1 MGAADPATSRR
12 SRRIGLRGALAWLLG
27 LGLVVAYLALPDGDS
42 QRPES
47 GAPGARADDA
57 DEDSARPEIVSVSP
71 HDPYPGS
78 TIAIVHSG
86 WGTPLA
92 AYAGKTPLRV
102 LARREQQLVAELPR
116 ELALGDLKI
125 RVATLDAS
133 APQARSKPYH
143 VRVRA
148 LNYRKLFRSLVGGVA
163 LVVLGIFLLARGVRE
178 STGLHAAR
186 VLARASR
193 QRGFVLG
200 LGALLGAVTQT
211 TTGAAGLLSGLV
223 SSRVLSVA
231 PAALAC
237 LGAPLGAAAAPLL
250 AAGLVEPREGLL
262 VVALG
267 VVCLLLA
274 HGRRSQALASL
285 LLGTGLV
292 AFGIQVFRP
301 ALEPLLS
308 DAVLWSVAGDLR
320 ADSFADLAVCGA
332 LGALSVAIMHGPAP
346 LIVLLLGIAQATH
359 HWDLR
364 TLLALLSGTGLGA
377 AIAALVTAPASPSA
391 RALARIHLCLGA
403 ASSLACLLTVDLW
416 SGLADRLLGP
426 LELPLHWSERSSVS
440 ELGVRLFV
448 GFGLS
453 QLVAA
458 LALVPLVP
466 RLEAWLATRG
476 RARERRAQPIEPLRG
491 ALDQVLRAQQ
501 TALGNAAALALT
513 GLRKRGEEAERA
525 LAEARREMA
534 QLLAGP
540 LLEVHALALEPER
553 ASGAELDP
561 RALGGVAFALL
572 QLQNALDHL
581 LRQTERMIDA
591 RVAGAG
597 AAADEKT
604 LPWDDERLLSSLH
617 RLLSEGLEAARMS
630 LFSREPL
637 DLDSARAREI
647 HINRL
652 EADARGV
659 LLDSERAPALI
670 ERHVHVLQVV
680 DAYEASGNQLYRL
693 AEILCQQSPAVQL
706 ASS

>member
-1 MGAADPATSRR
+1 MEGAEASASRKR
-12 SRRIGLRGALAWLLG
+12 VGPRAVLAWLLG
-27 LGLVVAYLALPDGDS
+27 LGLLSAYLALPDNDS
-42 QRPES
+42 RPEPS
-47 GAPGARADDA
+47 PAARADDG
-57 DEDSARPEIVSVSP
+57 DEDNARPEIVSVSP

-78 TIAIVHSG
+78 TIAIVHTG
-86 WGTPLA
+86 WPEPLA

-102 LARREQQLVAELPR
+102 LAQREQQLVAELPR
-116 ELALGDLKI
+116 ELPLGDLKI
-125 RVATLDAS
+125 RVAAS
-133 APQARSKPYH
+133 AADARVARSKPYH

-148 LNYRKLFRSLVGGVA
+148 LNYRKLFRSLVGGAA

-178 STGLHAAR
+178 STSLHAAR
-186 VLARASR
+186 MLARASR

-223 SSRVLSVA
+223 SSRVLSTA

-262 VVALG
+262 VVAIG

-274 HGRRSQALASL
+274 QGRRAQALASL

-320 ADSFADLAVCGA
+320 ADSFTDLAVCAA
-332 LGALSVAIMHGPAP
+332 LGAVSVAIMHGPAP

-403 ASSLACLLTVDLW
+403 ASSLTCLLTVDLW
-416 SGLADRLLGP
+416 SGLAGLLLGP
-426 LELPLHWSERSSVS
+426 LELPLHWSERTSVS
-440 ELGVRLFV
+440 ELGLRLFV

-453 QLVAA
+453 QLVSA
-458 LALVPLVP
+458 LLLVPLVP
-466 RLEAWLATRG
+466 RLDGWLAARG
-476 RARERRAQPIEPLRG
+476 RARAQAGQPLEPLRS
-491 ALDQVLRAQQ
+491 ALHHVLRAQQ
-501 TALGNAAALALT
+501 AALGNAAALALT
-513 GLRKRGEEAERA
+513 GVRKRGEQAEQA
-525 LAEARREMA
+525 LAMARREMA
-534 QLLAGP
+534 RLLAGP
-540 LLEVHALALEPER
+540 LLEARVPQSEE
-553 ASGAELDP
+553 EEQDP
-561 RALGGVAFALL
+561 RSLGGVAFALL

-591 RVAGAG
+591 RVAGTDAAG
-597 AAADEKT
+597 ET
-604 LPWDDERLLSSLH
+604 LPLDDEQLLSNLH
-617 RLLSEGLEAARMS
+617 GLLSEGFEAARMS
-630 LFSREPL
+630 LFSRTPL

-647 HINRL
+647 NINRL

-659 LLDSERAPALI
+659 LLDAERAPALL

-693 AEILCQQSPAVQL
+693 AEILCQHSSAVQL
-706 ASS
+706 ASL

>member
-1 MGAADPATSRR
+1 MGGAEAAASRARRFGWR
-12 SRRIGLRGALAWLLG
+12 SAAAWLLG
-27 LGLVVAYLALPDGDS
+27 AALLAAYLALPDGDS
-42 QRPES
+42 QHAEPS
-47 GAPGARADDA
+47 APGAHADD
-57 DEDSARPEIVSVSP
+57 DDDGARPEIVSVSP

-78 TIAIVHSG
+78 TIAIVHAR
-86 WGTPLA
+86 WAAPLS

-102 LARREQQLVAELPR
+102 LARRDEQLVAELPR
-116 ELALGDLKI
+116 DAALGDLKI
-125 RVATLDAS
+125 RVAAQGPELRK
-133 APQARSKPYH
+133 ARSKPYH

-148 LNYRKLFRSLVGGVA
+148 LNYRKLFRSLVGGAA
-163 LVVLGIFLLARGVRE
+163 LVVLGIFLLSRGVRE

-186 VLARASR
+186 ALARASR

-262 VVALG
+262 VIALG
-267 VVCLLLA
+267 VLGLQLA
-274 HGRRSQALASL
+274 HGRRSQAFASL

-320 ADSFADLAVCGA
+320 ADGFADLAVCAA
-332 LGALSVAIMHGPAP
+332 LGAVSVAIMHGPAP

-364 TLLALLSGTGLGA
+364 TLLALLAGTGLGA
-377 AIAALVTAPASPSA
+377 ALAALVTAPASPSA

-416 SGLADRLLGP
+416 SGLAEWLLGP
-426 LELPLHWSERSSVS
+426 LDLPLHWSERTSVTT
-440 ELGVRLFV
+440 LGVRLFV

-453 QLVAA
+453 QLVTA
-458 LALVPLVP
+458 LALVPVVP
-466 RLEAWLATRG
+466 RLDAWLA
-476 RARERRAQPIEPLRG
+476 ARRAARAQGAQAGEPLRG

-501 TALGNAAALALT
+501 AALGNAAALALT
-513 GLRKRGEEAERA
+513 GVRKRGEEAEQA
-525 LAEARREMA
+525 LADARREMA
-534 QLLAGP
+534 RLLEGP
-540 LLEVHALALEPER
+540 LFGARRPETAEEQEPQ
-553 ASGAELDP
+553 
-561 RALGGVAFALL
+561 ALGGVAFALL

-581 LRQTERMIDA
+581 LRQTERLIDA
-591 RVAGAG
+591 RVAE
-597 AAADEKT
+597 ADVASDKA
-604 LPWDDERLLSSLH
+604 LPWDDERLLSTLH
-617 RLLSEGLEAARMS
+617 RLLSEGLEAARAS

-637 DLDSARAREI
+637 DLESARAREI

-652 EADARGV
+652 EADARGQ
-659 LLDSERAPALI
+659 LLDAERAPVLI

-706 ASS
+706 AAS

>member
-1 MGAADPATSRR
+1 MGASERTPPSRPRR
-12 SRRIGLRGALAWLLG
+12 SGARTVLAWLLG
-27 LGLVVAYLALPDGDS
+27 VGLLAAYLALPDGDS
-42 QRPES
+42 QRPEPS
-47 GAPGARADDA
+47 AATRGDDA
-57 DEDSARPEIVSVSP
+57 DEDGARPEIVSVSP

-86 WGTPLA
+86 WSAPLS

-102 LARREQQLVAELPR
+102 LARREQQLVAELPQQ
-116 ELALGDLKI
+116 LALGDLKV
-125 RVATLDAS
+125 RVAAS
-133 APQARSKPYH
+133 TADGKQARSKPYH

-148 LNYRKLFRSLVGGVA
+148 LNYRKLFRSLVGGAA
-163 LVVLGIFLLARGVRE
+163 LVVLGIFLLSRGVRE
-178 STGLHAAR
+178 STSLHAAR
-186 VLARASR
+186 VLSRASR

-223 SSRVLSVA
+223 SSRVLSIA

-262 VVALG
+262 VIAIG

-274 HGRRSQALASL
+274 QGRRAQALAGL

-292 AFGIQVFRP
+292 GFGIQVFRP

-320 ADSFADLAVCGA
+320 ADGVADLALCTA
-332 LGALSVAIMHGPAP
+332 LGAVSVAIMHGPAP

-364 TLLALLSGTGLGA
+364 TLLALLAGSGLGA
-377 AIAALVTAPASPSA
+377 ALAALITAPASPSA
-391 RALARIHLCLGA
+391 RALARVHLCLGA
-403 ASSLACLLTVDLW
+403 ASSLTCLLTVDVW
-416 SGLADRLLGP
+416 NGLSEWLLGP
-426 LELPLHWSERSSVS
+426 LVLPLHWSERTSVS
-440 ELGVRLFV
+440 ELGLRLFV
-448 GFGLS
+448 GYGLS
-453 QLVAA
+453 QLVVA

-466 RLEAWLATRG
+466 RLDAWLGTG
-476 RARERRAQPIEPLRG
+476 RAARARSAQPLEPLRD

-501 TALGNAAALALT
+501 AALGNAAALALT
-513 GLRKRGEEAERA
+513 GVRRRGEEAEQA
-525 LAEARREMA
+525 LAAARREMA
-534 QLLAGP
+534 RLLAAP
-540 LLEVHALALEPER
+540 LPGLSQAREAPE
-553 ASGAELDP
+553 GGEEQDP

-591 RVAGAG
+591 RVAGAS
-597 AAADEKT
+597 APSDEQA

-630 LFSREPL
+630 LFSQQPI

-659 LLDSERAPALI
+659 LLDAQRAPALI

-693 AEILCQQSPAVQL
+693 AEILCHQSPAVHL
-706 ASS
+706 ASL